1 MVTAVTEAVAAAV
14 GHTVVFAVE
23 KVIVVSAVGALGAK
37 AAAEA
42 QTVVTTRA
50 EAAPAHQSVVAEVLF
65 VSALVADGV
74 TAGGTVA
81 VIVPA
86 AAVFVLDTL
95 DVVVVVDAVS
105 VVLVDQSALPA
116 LAVELLVP
124 AAVSQAVAVTVAVV
138 VAVFVAVAVAVAV
151 AGVAVGLVGPPG

>member
-14 GHTVVFAVE
+14 GRTVVFGVE

-37 AAAEA
+37 TAAEA
-42 QTVVTTRA
+42 QTVVTNRA
-50 EAAPAHQSVVAEVLF
+50 EAAPAPQSVVAEALF

-95 DVVVVVDAVS
+95 DVVVVFAAVS
-105 VVLVDQSALPA
+105 VVLVDQSVLPV

-124 AAVSQAVAVTVAVV
+124 AAVSQV
-138 VAVFVAVAVAVAV
+138 VAVFVAVAA